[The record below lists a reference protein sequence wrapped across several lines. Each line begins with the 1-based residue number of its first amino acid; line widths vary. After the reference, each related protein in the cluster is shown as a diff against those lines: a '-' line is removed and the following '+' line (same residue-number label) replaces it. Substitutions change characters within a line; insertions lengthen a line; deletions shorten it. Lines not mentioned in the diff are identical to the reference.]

1 MNELEVLVIGGEN
14 KKLHD
19 FSVMGPIFKEFLKK
33 FNMKITLT
41 EDLDM
46 FLPKKIRKFH
56 VILCYTMGRELN
68 SEQEKGLLDAII
80 GAPWGDTGDPK
91 GFVGVHCASSSFLN
105 SQNYLRM
112 LGGKFLTHPPLEE
125 IYDFKIANPNH
136 PIMEGIKN
144 FSLKDELY
152 LFETYP
158 PFDLLMTSEYKEF
171 SRPITW
177 VKSYGLG
184 RVFYT
189 ALGHGEEQIKNKIF
203 QRIIINAIY
212 WTSQKDRP
220 R

>member
-1 MNELEVLVIGGEN
+1 MEVLLIGGGN

-19 FSVMGPIFKEFLKK
+19 FSVTGPILKDFLEEFS
-33 FNMKITLT
+33 MKITLT

-46 FLPKKIRKFH
+46 FLPNEIRKFD

-68 SEQEKGLLDAII
+68 SEQEKGLLNAIV
-80 GAPWGDTGDPK
+80 GAPWGDTGEPK

-112 LGGKFLTHPPLEE
+112 LGGKFLTHPPLGE
-125 IYDFKIANPNH
+125 IYDFKVTKPEH
-136 PIMEGIKN
+136 PVMEGITD

-158 PFDLLMTSEYKEF
+158 PFDLLITSDYNGF
-171 SRPITW
+171 LRPITW

-189 ALGHGEEQIKNKIF
+189 ALGHGEEQIKNNTF

-212 WTSQKDRP
+212 WTAQKDRP
-220 R
+220 K

>member
-1 MNELEVLVIGGEN
+1 MNERRILLIGGGN

-19 FSVMGPIFKEFLKK
+19 FSVMGPIFKEFLE
-33 FNMKITLT
+33 KIGMDVTLT

-46 FLPKKIRKFH
+46 FLPKKISKFH

-68 SEQEKGLLDAII
+68 PEQEKGLLDAII
-80 GAPWGDTGDPK
+80 GAPWGNTGDPK

-112 LGGKFLTHPPLEE
+112 LGCKFLTHPPLGE
-125 IYDFKIANPNH
+125 IYDFKITNPNH
-136 PIMEGIKN
+136 SIMKGIKN

-158 PFDLLMTSEYKEF
+158 PFDLLMTSECLGF
-171 SRPITW
+171 SRPISW
-177 VKSYGLG
+177 VKPYGLG

-212 WTSQKDRP
+212 WTSQKVRP
-220 R
+220 K